1 MKIFDYEKNG
11 MIKKKLMKKISLMKN
26 KKFATYVKKNFIL
39 TMMIMMI
46 MMTIKSIIKSEI
58 IVIALKNLAGLL
70 IIFVISDTKHQKK

>member
-58 IVIALKNLAGLL
+58 IVIALKNLVGLL
-70 IIFVISDTKHQKK
+70 IIFVI

>member
-26 KKFATYVKKNFIL
+26 KKFATYVKKNFIF

-70 IIFVISDTKHQKK
+70 IIFVI

>member
-1 MKIFDYEKNG
+1 
-11 MIKKKLMKKISLMKN
+11 MKN

-58 IVIALKNLAGLL
+58 IVIALKNLVGLL
-70 IIFVISDTKHQKK
+70 IIFVI

>member
-70 IIFVISDTKHQKK
+70 IIFVI

>member
-46 MMTIKSIIKSEI
+46 MMTIKGIIKSEI
-58 IVIALKNLAGLL
+58 IVIALKNLVGLL
-70 IIFVISDTKHQKK
+70 IIFVI

>member
-1 MKIFDYEKNG
+1 
-11 MIKKKLMKKISLMKN
+11 MKKISLMKN

-58 IVIALKNLAGLL
+58 IVIALKNLVGLL
-70 IIFVISDTKHQKK
+70 IIFVI

>member
-58 IVIALKNLAGLL
+58 IVIALKYLAGLL
-70 IIFVISDTKHQKK
+70 IIFVI

>member
-11 MIKKKLMKKISLMKN
+11 MIKKKLTKKISLMKN

-58 IVIALKNLAGLL
+58 IVIALKNLVGLL
-70 IIFVISDTKHQKK
+70 IIFVI

>member
-26 KKFATYVKKNFIL
+26 KKIATYVKKNFIL

-70 IIFVISDTKHQKK
+70 IIFVI

>member
-46 MMTIKSIIKSEI
+46 MMKIKSIIKSEI

-70 IIFVISDTKHQKK
+70 IIFVI

>member
-58 IVIALKNLAGLL
+58 IVIALKNLVGLL
-70 IIFVISDTKHQKK
+70 IMFVI

>member
-26 KKFATYVKKNFIL
+26 KKFAKYVKKNFIL

-70 IIFVISDTKHQKK
+70 IIFVI

>member
-1 MKIFDYEKNG
+1 MKIFDYVKNG

-70 IIFVISDTKHQKK
+70 IIFVI